1 MKRRAFIALLGG
13 SALAPAAWPRAAHAQ
28 QPAPMRRIGL
38 LTSQAASDAEG
49 YSRVAALL
57 DGLQALGW
65 IEGRTLRIDHRP
77 GVNTVE
83 LLKRHT
89 AELLG
94 LAPDLIVT
102 GTSLAVRMLQD
113 ANPAVPIVFAGVA
126 DPVGAGLVASLA
138 RPGGNVTGFSAF
150 EYEIGGK
157 WLALLKEMAPRVER
171 VAFIFNSE
179 GGPLVENFWRSF
191 ETSAPAL
198 GIKPV
203 AMPVRSAAEAESS
216 IDAFAREPN
225 GGLLG
230 APEITITL
238 HRELI
243 MRLAARHR
251 LPAIYPYRYFP
262 ASGGLASYGIVVTDQ
277 WRRAAS
283 YVDRILK
290 GEKPADLPVQTPV
303 KFEFVINLKTAK
315 ALGLDL
321 PPTLLA
327 RADEVIE

>member
-1 MKRRAFIALLGG
+1 MKRREFITLVGG
-13 SALAPAAWPRAAHAQ
+13 AGLASAVWPCTANAQ
-28 QPAPMRRIGL
+28 TPPMRRIGL
-38 LTSQAASDAEG
+38 LTSQLANDPDG
-49 YSRVAALL
+49 QSRVLALL
-57 DGLQALGW
+57 EGLYALGW
-65 IEGRTLRIDHRP
+65 IEGRTLGIDHRP
-77 GVNTVE
+77 GVNTLE

-89 AELLG
+89 EEIISLG
-94 LAPDLIVT
+94 PDLIVT

-113 ANPAVPIVFAGVA
+113 ANSTIPIVFAGVA

-157 WLALLKEMAPRVER
+157 WLALLKEMAPRIER
-171 VAFIFNSE
+171 VAFIFNRE
-179 GGPLVENFWRSF
+179 GGPLVENFWNAF
-191 ETSAPAL
+191 EASAPAF

-203 AMPVRSAAEAESS
+203 ALPLRSVSEVERS

-243 MRLAARHR
+243 MHLAARHR
-251 LPAIYPYRYFP
+251 LPAIYPYRYF
-262 ASGGLASYGIVVTDQ
+262 AVGGGLASYGIVVNDQ

-303 KFEFVINLKTAK
+303 KFEFVLNLKTAK
-315 ALGLDL
+315 ALGLDI
-321 PPTLLA
+321 PASVLA